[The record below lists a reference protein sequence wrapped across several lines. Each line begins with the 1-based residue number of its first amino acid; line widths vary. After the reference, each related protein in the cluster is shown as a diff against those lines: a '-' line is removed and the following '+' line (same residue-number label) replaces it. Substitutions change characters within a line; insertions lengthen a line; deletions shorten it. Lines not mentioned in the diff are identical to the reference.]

1 MLLAV
6 VVSTAAAVVLVAV
19 ATAARLSCQR
29 PAGSTRRAGRT
40 ETWCTLGVV
49 MAMCLGCKK
58 CLGGGPLWEG
68 VTVEVQQ
75 ACNKVVNMRACRSR
89 ASSGEQ
95 GQPKASFHCDGASE
109 QAQCKYLYLNPEDQE
124 KEAEQE
130 QEQEHIMGNAASS
143 SSPAHTLNAYVYH
156 SLQEQH

>member
-1 MLLAV
+1 MV
-6 VVSTAAAVVLVAV
+6 HTGSGHGGVFGMQEVS
-19 ATAARLSCQR
+19 
-29 PAGSTRRAGRT
+29 GRRSIMG
-40 ETWCTLGVV
+40 
-49 MAMCLGCKK
+49 
-58 CLGGGPLWEG
+58 EG

-75 ACNKVVNMRACRSR
+75 ACKVVNMRACRSR

-130 QEQEHIMGNAASS
+130 QEQE
-143 SSPAHTLNAYVYH
+143 
-156 SLQEQH
+156 

>member
-1 MLLAV
+1 
-6 VVSTAAAVVLVAV
+6 
-19 ATAARLSCQR
+19 
-29 PAGSTRRAGRT
+29 
-40 ETWCTLGVV
+40 

-68 VTVEVQQ
+68 VTVEV
-75 ACNKVVNMRACRSR
+75 NMRACRSR

-95 GQPKASFHCDGASE
+95 GQPNHCDGASE

-156 SLQEQH
+156 CRNNIEPSLLRS

>member
-1 MLLAV
+1 MV
-6 VVSTAAAVVLVAV
+6 HTGSGHGDVFGMQEVS
-19 ATAARLSCQR
+19 
-29 PAGSTRRAGRT
+29 GRRSIMG
-40 ETWCTLGVV
+40 
-49 MAMCLGCKK
+49 
-58 CLGGGPLWEG
+58 EG
-68 VTVEVQQ
+68 VPVEVQQ

-130 QEQEHIMGNAASS
+130 QEQE
-143 SSPAHTLNAYVYH
+143 
-156 SLQEQH
+156 

>member
-1 MLLAV
+1 MV
-6 VVSTAAAVVLVAV
+6 HTGSGHGDVFGMQEVS
-19 ATAARLSCQR
+19 
-29 PAGSTRRAGRT
+29 GRRSIMG
-40 ETWCTLGVV
+40 
-49 MAMCLGCKK
+49 
-58 CLGGGPLWEG
+58 EG

-130 QEQEHIMGNAASS
+130 QEQE
-143 SSPAHTLNAYVYH
+143 
-156 SLQEQH
+156 